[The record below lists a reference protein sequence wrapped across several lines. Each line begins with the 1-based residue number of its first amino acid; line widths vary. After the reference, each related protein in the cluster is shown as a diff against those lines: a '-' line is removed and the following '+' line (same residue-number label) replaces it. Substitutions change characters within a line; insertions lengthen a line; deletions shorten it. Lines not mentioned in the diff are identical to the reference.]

1 MLKNTKKYDKSIQFS
16 TFGNQFLNKM
26 NKILLYF
33 FLFVSFSITA
43 QDYLNEINEIA
54 EAELKSSSYTFDI
67 QANPNTLNYDVIYHR
82 LEFEVDPAVYFIS
95 GNVTTDFIALENM
108 NSITFDLGRITN
120 PNHPYFSNRI
130 TVGSVMMGNESLD
143 FEHNSASKE
152 LIIEF
157 PTTILSGT
165 TNSVSISYAG
175 APNTTEQGFSIDTHN
190 GVPVLWTLSEP
201 FGGRD
206 WWPCKQD
213 LNDKIDSIDVFITA
227 PSQYVSV
234 SNGVQQ
240 SVVDNGNGTKTTHFQ
255 HNYKIPAYLIAIAVT
270 NYSIFTQQ
278 AGTAP
283 NEFPIVNYIYPE
295 NLNSVQNS
303 LAVTLPIMDLFEE
316 LFETYPFANEKY
328 GHAQTEMN
336 GGMEHTTVSFMG
348 SFGRNLI
355 AHELAHQWFGNKVTC
370 GTWKDIWLNEGLA
383 TYLSGLVVEDFD
395 GPTSFVNWKNSLI
408 NNITS
413 SNSGAVYLTD
423 SEATN
428 VNRIFS
434 SRLSYNKGAMVTHML
449 RWRIGDEDFYQGLR
463 NFLADP
469 LLAFGYA
476 VTDDLQMHL
485 EATSGMDLTEFF
497 EDWVYGQG
505 FPSYISSVGNI
516 GNNQVSVYLEQTQS
530 HPSVSFF
537 EMPVEIRVYGSGGQV
552 YDFVV
557 EHTTNGQEFIVDVPF
572 TIVDFDFDPNR
583 HIISNFNVA
592 TLGTNKVNLANVIQL
607 IPNPT
612 SSDLKV
618 EYPQNINIENIQIYS
633 NLGQLVL
640 ETQNP
645 LLNVSSLSNGVYFLT
660 LTTSEGTFHKKF
672 IKN

>member
-1 MLKNTKKYDKSIQFS
+1 
-16 TFGNQFLNKM
+16 M
-26 NKILLYF
+26 NKILLYL
-33 FLFVSFSITA
+33 FLFASFSITA

-54 EAELKSSSYTFDI
+54 EAELKSSSSTFDI
-67 QANPNTLNYDVIYHR
+67 QVNPNTLNYDVIYHR
-82 LEFEVDPAVYFIS
+82 LEFEVDPAEYFIS
-95 GNVTTDFIALENM
+95 GNVTTDFVALENM

-120 PNHPYFSNRI
+120 TNNPYFSSRI
-130 TVGSVMMGNESLD
+130 TVGAVMMNNQSLSFIHD
-143 FEHNSASKE
+143 ANSKE
-152 LIIEF
+152 LVITF
-157 PTTILSGT
+157 PNTISSGT
-165 TNSVSISYAG
+165 ANTISISYAG
-175 APNTTEQGFSIDTHN
+175 APDTAEEGFSIDEHN
-190 GVPVLWTLSEP
+190 GVPVLWTLSQP

-234 SNGVQQ
+234 ANGVQQ
-240 SVVDNGNGTKTTHFQ
+240 SVIDNGNGTKTTHFQ

-270 NYSIFTQQ
+270 NYTVFIQQ

-295 NLNSVQNS
+295 NASSTQNS

-316 LFETYPFANEKY
+316 LFETYPFASEKY
-328 GHAQTEMN
+328 GHAQTN
-336 GGMEHTTVSFMG
+336 IGGGMEHTTVSFMG

-395 GPTSFVNWKNSLI
+395 GPASFVNWKTNLI

-413 SNSGAVYLTD
+413 SNSGAVYLNNF
-423 SEATN
+423 EATN
-428 VNRIFS
+428 VGRIFS
-434 SRLSYNKGAMVTHML
+434 SRLSYNKGAMVAHML
-449 RWRIGDEDFYQGLR
+449 RWKIGDDNFYQGLK

-476 VTDDLQMHL
+476 VTNDLQMHL

-505 FPSYISSVGNI
+505 FPSYDVSVGNS
-516 GNNQVSVYLEQTQS
+516 GNNQVAVYLNQNQS

-537 EMPVEIRVYGSGGQV
+537 EMPVEIRVYGSNGQTF
-552 YDFVV
+552 DFVV
-557 EHTTNGQEFIVDVPF
+557 EHTTNEQEFIVNVPF
-572 TIVDFDFDPNR
+572 TIVDFEFDPNK
-583 HIISNFNVA
+583 HIISNFNNT
-592 TLGTNKVNLANVIQL
+592 TLGLNTVNLANVIQL

-612 SSDLKV
+612 SADLRV
-618 EYPQNINIENIQIYS
+618 EYPQNISIKNIQVYS

-645 LLNVSSLSNGVYFLT
+645 LMNVTSLSNGVYFLT
-660 LTTSEGTFHKKF
+660 ITTSEGTFHKKF